1 MNRGTSGA
9 AGGPAWRGGTSLG
22 VCAAG
27 MLATYREPIRVPVDA
42 VRVEMTAHRADWQA
56 AYRLPD
62 GAGPTRQVATGREVH
77 VPIGAVV
84 TLTMLSGDYIATFD
98 APAIGLRDFA
108 APGLPGRF
116 EFHAST
122 AGRYEVRAD
131 EICGLPHPEQ
141 FVGLVVVET
150 PDAYRAWV
158 RRRLKREL

>member
-1 MNRGTSGA
+1 M
-9 AGGPAWRGGTSLG
+9 
-22 VCAAG
+22 
-27 MLATYREPIRVPVDA
+27 RVPVDA

-56 AYRLPD
+56 AYRLTD
-62 GAGPTRQVATGREVH
+62 GAGQAREVATGREVH

-84 TLTMLSGDYIATFD
+84 TLTMLSGEYIATFD
-98 APAIGLRDFA
+98 APTLGLRDFA

-122 AGRYEVRAD
+122 QGRYEVRAD
-131 EICGLPHPEQ
+131 EMCGLPHPEQ
-141 FVGLVVVET
+141 FVGFVVVET